1 MKRVSKGQFK
11 RIVFPLCLC
20 LILLFFAREAA
31 LRARRER
38 AYLPTVSAA
47 AAEYRVP
54 AAMILAVIDTESD
67 FRPDAVSPAG
77 AVGLMQIMPETFAW
91 MREENMI
98 AAEDG
103 ALFDPEVNIRC
114 GACYLSYLFG
124 RFGAWPEAL
133 AAYNAGEGRVSEW
146 LSDETLSSNG
156 TLTRIPF
163 PETAAYVEKTLA
175 AYCRYLE
182 KYNK

>member
-1 MKRVSKGQFK
+1 M
-11 RIVFPLCLC
+11 VFPLCLC
-20 LILLFFAREAA
+20 LILLFFAQQAA

-47 AAEYRVP
+47 AAEYHVP

-67 FRPDAVSPAG
+67 FRPDAVSSAG

-91 MREENMI
+91 MMEENMI
-98 AAEDG
+98 GPVAND
-103 ALFDPEVNIRC
+103 ALFDPETNIRC
-114 GACYLSYLFG
+114 GACYLAYLFE

-146 LSDETLSSNG
+146 LRDETLSRDG

-163 PETAAYVEKTLA
+163 PETAAYVENTLA
-175 AYCRYLE
+175 AFDRYLE
-182 KYNK
+182 KYNQ